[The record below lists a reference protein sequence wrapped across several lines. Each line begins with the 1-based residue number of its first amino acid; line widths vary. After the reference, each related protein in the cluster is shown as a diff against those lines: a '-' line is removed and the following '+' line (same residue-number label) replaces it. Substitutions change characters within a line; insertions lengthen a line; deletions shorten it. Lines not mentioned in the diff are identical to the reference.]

1 MGRQQKCFL
10 FESAVPRGYSS
21 YILRRPLRFDEI
33 SKFYLKLL
41 SRASASKKVWRF
53 RHIFVAFSGQ
63 LDSFWASSNRKV
75 GFFRENFL
83 RWSILFQLEFSFSL
97 QWALREKLRWRT
109 QNFCGT
115 ACFWSSE
122 SSENW
127 KNEEFKITV
136 EQGIACFRRP
146 YDFFYC
152 FSSILITLLALFH
165 NTYILLFFIFNLGT
179 CFG

>member
-1 MGRQQKCFL
+1 MGYRQKCLL
-10 FESAVPRGYSS
+10 FKSAVARGYISH
-21 YILRRPLRFDEI
+21 ILRRPLRFDEI

-41 SRASASKKVWRF
+41 SSINVKKSLEISSYF
-53 RHIFVAFSGQ
+53 CG
-63 LDSFWASSNRKV
+63 LDSFWANSKKEG
-75 GFFRENFL
+75 GFFSWKLL
-83 RWSILFQLEFSFSL
+83 RSRSILFQLEFSFSL

-109 QNFCGT
+109 QNSCGT

-127 KNEEFKITV
+127 KNEEFKIIV

-152 FSSILITLLALFH
+152 F
-165 NTYILLFFIFNLGT
+165 LLFCLRYFIIHT
-179 CFG
+179 

>member
-1 MGRQQKCFL
+1 MTKSPNF
-10 FESAVPRGYSS
+10 
-21 YILRRPLRFDEI
+21 IWN
-33 SKFYLKLL
+33 YLA
-41 SRASASKKVWRF
+41 ASASKKVWRF
-53 RHIFVAFSGQ
+53 RHIFVAFSSQ
-63 LDSFWASSNRKV
+63 LDSFWANSNRRR

-97 QWALREKLRWRT
+97 QRALREKLRWRT
-109 QNFCGT
+109 QNSCGT

-136 EQGIACFRRP
+136 EEGIACFRRP

-152 FSSILITLLALFH
+152 F
-165 NTYILLFFIFNLGT
+165 LLFWSHCLRYFVIHTYFYFSYLIYMFWLGIYIF
-179 CFG
+179 